1 MASSKEF
8 RDYVLEQCGLLK
20 TVTARSMMGGYL
32 FYYNGKLF
40 GGIYDDRFLIKI
52 TESGK
57 KMLSDRQ
64 ALPYKGAK
72 NMLLV
77 EDLDDME
84 FVATLVTKTCSELPD
99 IKK

>member
-8 RDYVLEQCGLLK
+8 KNYVLEQFSLLPGI
-20 TVTARSMMGGYL
+20 TARSMMGGYL
-32 FYYNGKLF
+32 FYNNGKLF
-40 GGIYDDRFLIKI
+40 GGIYDDRFLIKV

-57 KMLSDRQ
+57 KLLNDNQ
-64 ALPYKGAK
+64 DIPYQGAK

-84 FVATLVTKTCSELPD
+84 FLRELILITCKELPD